1 MKKILGF
8 IILFGFIIMV
18 GAAGS
23 GDFSGMSFSKVLVLE
38 LLGMFMMLFGV
49 SALMH
54 YKRYLRRMV
63 KLRRRKES
71 KILGAAE
78 FGRKIRVP
86 ERELC

>member
-8 IILFGFIIMV
+8 IILLGFVVML

-38 LLGMFMMLFGV
+38 LLGVFLVLSGT

-54 YKRYLRRMV
+54 YKRYVRRMI
-63 KLRRRKES
+63 KLRRRKEGKTS
-71 KILGAAE
+71 AVSGL
-78 FGRKIRVP
+78 GRKIRIP

>member
-8 IILFGFIIMV
+8 IILFGFIIML

-38 LLGMFMMLFGV
+38 LLGMFMMLFGTSV
-49 SALMH
+49 LMH
-54 YKRYLRRMV
+54 YKRYLRRMI

-71 KILGAAE
+71 KLRAVSEI
-78 FGRKIRVP
+78 GRKIRVP

>member
-8 IILFGFIIMV
+8 IILLGFIIMV

-38 LLGMFMMLFGV
+38 LVGMFVMLFGT

-54 YKRYLRRMV
+54 YKKYLRRMI
-63 KLRRRKES
+63 KLRRRRAN
-71 KILGAAE
+71 KIPEVSEL
-78 FGRKIRVP
+78 GRKIRVP